1 MTWAVLPSI
10 QVQSWLVALDE
21 ETIATVLDCIS
32 ELTRQGPQLGRP
44 LVGKL
49 SGSMIANLKELRPIT
64 NQHGHIRII
73 FAFDPKRQAVLL
85 LAGDKRGQWDKW
97 YKKHIPIAERMF
109 LDHLTTL

>member
-1 MTWAVLPSI
+1 MTWVVLPSI

-21 ETIATVLDCIS
+21 ESLATVLDCIG

-49 SGSMIANLKELRPIT
+49 SGSMVANLKELRPIT